1 MTLTTTIATI
11 DRSLLTP
18 ETAIYDEVIPSR
30 QPWSQ
35 VMKKGQILR
44 IIDLQGNQ
52 AVDTLFYRADDASE
66 RYSAPDTIV
75 RQGNI
80 FITTGTE
87 IMSNEGN
94 VMMTVIADECGKHD
108 TVGGACSMESNS
120 VRYGLHKKHLHAC
133 VENYLLELSKY
144 EMNKRDLVSN
154 INFYMNVPVSADG
167 TLEIVDGISEA
178 GKIVELRAEMDVMV
192 LISNCPQVNNP
203 CNAYNPTPIRLM
215 VWDKPNH
222 E

>member
-1 MTLTTTIATI
+1 MTLTTTI
-11 DRSLLTP
+11 DRPILTP
-18 ETAIYDEVIPSR
+18 ETAIYDEVIPAR
-30 QPWSQ
+30 QPWSK
-35 VMKKGQILR
+35 VINKGHILR

-52 AVDTLFYRADDASE
+52 AVDTLFYRADDPSE

-94 VMMTVIADECGKHD
+94 VMMTVIADECGRHD

-144 EMNKRDLVSN
+144 GMNKRDLVSN

-203 CNAYNPTPIRLM
+203 CNAYNPTPIRLI
-215 VWDKPNH
+215 VWDAV
-222 E
+222 

>member
-1 MTLTTTIATI
+1 MTVT
-11 DRSLLTP
+11 SF
-18 ETAIYDEVIPSR
+18 AIELDPKNAVYDEEIRAR
-30 QPWSQ
+30 QPWSK
-35 VMKKGQILR
+35 VIKTGQILR

-52 AVDTLFYRADDASE
+52 AVDTLFYNAHDTSE
-66 RYSAPDTIV
+66 RYSAPDTVV

-87 IMSNEGN
+87 LMSSDGN
-94 VMMTVIADECGKHD
+94 VMMTVVGDTCGRHD

-133 VENYLLELSKY
+133 VENYLLELSQY

-167 TLEIVDGISEA
+167 TLEIVDGISES
-178 GKIVELRAEMDVMV
+178 GKYVDLRAEMDVMV
-192 LISNCPQVNNP
+192 LISNCPQINNP
-203 CNAYNPTPIRLM
+203 CNAYNPTPIRLI
-215 VWDKPNH
+215 VWDPV
-222 E
+222 

>member
-1 MTLTTTIATI
+1 MTVT
-11 DRSLLTP
+11 SF
-18 ETAIYDEVIPSR
+18 AIELDSNLDPKNAVYDEEIRAR
-30 QPWSQ
+30 QPWSKVIQ
-35 VMKKGQILR
+35 TGQILR

-52 AVDTLFYRADDASE
+52 AVDTLFYNAHDTSE
-66 RYSAPDTIV
+66 RYSAPDTVV

-87 IMSNEGN
+87 LMSSDGN
-94 VMMTVIADECGKHD
+94 VMMTVVGDTCGRHD

-133 VENYLLELSKY
+133 VENYLLELSQY

-167 TLEIVDGISEA
+167 ALEIVDGISES
-178 GKIVELRAEMDVMV
+178 GKYVDLRAEMDVMV
-192 LISNCPQVNNP
+192 LISNCPQINNP
-203 CNAYNPTPIRLM
+203 CNAYNPTPIRLI
-215 VWDKPNH
+215 VWDPV
-222 E
+222 

>member
-1 MTLTTTIATI
+1 MTLTATI
-11 DRSLLTP
+11 DRPVLTP
-18 ETAIYDEVIPSR
+18 ETAIYDQVIPAR
-30 QPWSQ
+30 QPWSR
-35 VMKKGQILR
+35 VIRRGQILR

-52 AVDTLFYRADDASE
+52 AVDTLFYAAQDSSE
-66 RYSAPDTIV
+66 RYSAQDTMV

-80 FITTGTE
+80 FITTGTQ

-94 VMMTVIADECGKHD
+94 VMMTVIADECGRHD

-133 VENYLLELSKY
+133 VENYLLELSRY

-154 INFYMNVPVSADG
+154 INFYMNVPVSDDG

-178 GKIVELRAEMDVMV
+178 GKLVELRAEMDVMV

-203 CNAYNPTPIRLM
+203 CNAYNPTPIRLI
-215 VWDKPNH
+215 VWDGVV
-222 E
+222 

>member
-1 MTLTTTIATI
+1 MTVT
-11 DRSLLTP
+11 SF
-18 ETAIYDEVIPSR
+18 AIELDTKNAVYDEEIRAR
-30 QPWSQ
+30 QPWS
-35 VMKKGQILR
+35 KIIKTGQILR

-52 AVDTLFYRADDASE
+52 AVDTLFYNAHDTSE
-66 RYSAPDTIV
+66 RYSAPDTVV

-87 IMSNEGN
+87 LMSSDGN
-94 VMMTVIADECGKHD
+94 VMMTVVGDTCGRHD

-133 VENYLLELSKY
+133 VENYLLELSQY

-167 TLEIVDGISEA
+167 TLEIVDGISES
-178 GKIVELRAEMDVMV
+178 GKYVDLRAEMDVMV
-192 LISNCPQVNNP
+192 LISNCPQINNP
-203 CNAYNPTPIRLM
+203 CNAYNPTPIRLI
-215 VWDKPNH
+215 VWDPV
-222 E
+222 

>member
-1 MTLTTTIATI
+1 MTVTSFAAP
-11 DRSLLTP
+11 SLDP
-18 ETAIYDEVIPSR
+18 KNAVYDEEIRAR
-30 QPWSQ
+30 QPWSK
-35 VMKKGQILR
+35 VIKTGQILR

-52 AVDTLFYRADDASE
+52 AVDTLFYNAHDTAE
-66 RYSAPDTIV
+66 RYSAPDTVV

-87 IMSNEGN
+87 LMSSDGN
-94 VMMTVIADECGKHD
+94 VMMTVVGDTCGRHD

-133 VENYLLELSKY
+133 VENYLLELSQY

-167 TLEIVDGISEA
+167 TLEIVDGISES
-178 GKIVELRAEMDVMV
+178 GKYVDLRAEMDVMV
-192 LISNCPQVNNP
+192 LISNCPQINNP
-203 CNAYNPTPIRLM
+203 CNAYNPTPIRLI
-215 VWDKPNH
+215 VWDQV
-222 E
+222 

>member
-1 MTLTTTIATI
+1 MTLTTTI
-11 DRSLLTP
+11 DRSNLTP
-18 ETAIYDEVIPSR
+18 ETAIYAREIPAR
-30 QPWSQ
+30 QPWSRVIKQ
-35 VMKKGQILR
+35 GQILR

-52 AVDTLFYRADDASE
+52 AVDTLFYRADDPSE

-75 RQGNI
+75 NQGNI

-94 VMMTVIADECGKHD
+94 VMMTVIADECGRHD

-215 VWDKPNH
+215 VWDPV
-222 E
+222 

>member
-1 MTLTTTIATI
+1 MVTTLPIELDPA
-11 DRSLLTP
+11 
-18 ETAIYDEVIPSR
+18 TAIYDQELAAR
-30 QPWSQ
+30 KPWSRII
-35 VMKKGQILR
+35 KKGQILR
-44 IIDLQGNQ
+44 IIDLLGNQ
-52 AVDTLFYRADDASE
+52 AIDTLFYNAYDTSE

-80 FITTGTE
+80 FITTGTQL
-87 IMSNEGN
+87 ISNEGN
-94 VMMTVIADECGKHD
+94 VMMTVIQDQCGKHD

-154 INFYMNVPVSADG
+154 VNFYMNVPVSEDG

-178 GKIVELRAEMDVMV
+178 GKIIDLRAEMDVMV
-192 LISNCPQVNNP
+192 LISNCPQINNP
-203 CNAYNPTPIRLM
+203 CNAYNPTPARLI
-215 VWDKPNH
+215 VWDAA
-222 E
+222 

>member
-1 MTLTTTIATI
+1 MTLTKQLTKTI
-11 DRSLLTP
+11 DRPVLNP
-18 ETAIYDEVIPSR
+18 ETAIYDQEIPAR
-30 QPWSQ
+30 QPWSRIIQ
-35 VMKKGQILR
+35 KGQILR

-52 AVDTLFYRADDASE
+52 AVDTLFYRADDPSE
-66 RYSAPDTIV
+66 RYSAQDTMV
-75 RQGNI
+75 NQGNI
-80 FITTGTE
+80 FITTGT
-87 IMSNEGN
+87 
-94 VMMTVIADECGKHD
+94 VIADECGRHD

-133 VENYLLELSKY
+133 VENYLIELSKY

-167 TLEIVDGISEA
+167 TLEIIDGLSEA

-203 CNAYNPTPIRLM
+203 CNAYNPTPIRLI
-215 VWDKPNH
+215 VWDTVA
-222 E
+222 

>member
-1 MTLTTTIATI
+1 MTATATI
-11 DRSLLTP
+11 DRPNLTP

-30 QPWSQ
+30 QPWSK
-35 VMKKGQILR
+35 VITKGQILR

-52 AVDTLFYRADDASE
+52 AVDTLFYRADDPSE

-75 RQGNI
+75 HQGNI

-94 VMMTVIADECGKHD
+94 VMMTVIADECGRHD

-215 VWDKPNH
+215 VWGAV
-222 E
+222 

>member
-1 MTLTTTIATI
+1 MTLTATI
-11 DRSLLTP
+11 DRPILTP
-18 ETAIYDEVIPSR
+18 ETAIYDEVIPAR
-30 QPWSQ
+30 QPWSKVIQ
-35 VMKKGQILR
+35 KGQILR

-52 AVDTLFYRADDASE
+52 AVDTLFYAAADSSE
-66 RYSAPDTIV
+66 RYSAQDTMM

-87 IMSNEGN
+87 IISNEGN
-94 VMMTVIADECGKHD
+94 VMMTVIADECGRHD

-133 VENYLLELSKY
+133 VENYLLELSRY

-154 INFYMNVPVSADG
+154 INFYMNVPVSEDG

-178 GKIVELRAEMDVMV
+178 GKLVELRAEMDVMV

-203 CNAYNPTPIRLM
+203 CNAYNPTPIRLI
-215 VWDKPNH
+215 VWDAVPH
-222 E
+222 V

>member
-1 MTLTTTIATI
+1 MTATTI
-11 DRSLLTP
+11 DRPILTP
-18 ETAIYDEVIPSR
+18 ETAIYDEVIPAR
-30 QPWSQ
+30 QPWSK
-35 VMKKGQILR
+35 VITKGQILR

-52 AVDTLFYRADDASE
+52 AVDTLFYRADDPSE

-94 VMMTVIADECGKHD
+94 VMMTVIADECGRHD

-144 EMNKRDLVSN
+144 EMSKRDLVSN

-215 VWDKPNH
+215 IWD
-222 E
+222 EV

>member
-1 MTLTTTIATI
+1 MISTISNHTLDPA
-11 DRSLLTP
+11 D
-18 ETAIYDEVIPSR
+18 AIYDEVIPAR
-30 QPWSQ
+30 QPWSR
-35 VMKKGQILR
+35 VVKSGQILR

-52 AVDTLFYRADDASE
+52 AVDTLFYNAHDSSE

-80 FITTGTE
+80 FITTGTK
-87 IMSNEGN
+87 IISNEGN
-94 VMMTVIADECGKHD
+94 VMMTVINDTCGRHD

-167 TLEIVDGISEA
+167 SLEIVDGISEA
-178 GKIVELRAEMDVMV
+178 GKIVELQAEMDVMV

-203 CNAYNPTPIRLM
+203 CNAYNPTPIRL
-215 VWDKPNH
+215 VIWDAPNH
-222 E
+222 T

>member
-1 MTLTTTIATI
+1 MTLTKTI
-11 DRSLLTP
+11 DRPVLNP
-18 ETAIYDEVIPSR
+18 ETAIYDQEIPAR
-30 QPWSQ
+30 QPWSRIIH
-35 VMKKGQILR
+35 KGQILR

-52 AVDTLFYRADDASE
+52 AVDTLFYRADDPSE
-66 RYSAPDTIV
+66 RYSAQDTIV
-75 RQGNI
+75 NQGNI

-87 IMSNEGN
+87 ILSNEGN
-94 VMMTVIADECGKHD
+94 VMMTVIADDCGRHD

-133 VENYLLELSKY
+133 VENYLIELSKY

-167 TLEIVDGISEA
+167 TLEIVDGLSEA

-203 CNAYNPTPIRLM
+203 CNAYNPTPIRLI
-215 VWDKPNH
+215 VWDTAA
-222 E
+222 

>member
-1 MTLTTTIATI
+1 MVLNATIDTI
-11 DRSLLTP
+11 DRSLLTS
-18 ETAIYDEVIPSR
+18 ETAIYDEVIPAR
-30 QPWSQ
+30 QPWSR
-35 VMKKGQILR
+35 VIKKGQILR

-52 AVDTLFYRADDASE
+52 AVDTLFYRADDPSE

-75 RQGNI
+75 HQGNI

-94 VMMTVIADECGKHD
+94 VMMTVIADECGRHD

-178 GKIVELRAEMDVMV
+178 GKIVELRAEMNVMV

-215 VWDKPNH
+215 VWDPVH
-222 E
+222 A

>member
-1 MTLTTTIATI
+1 MTLSTTIATI

-18 ETAIYDEVIPSR
+18 ETAIYDEVIPAR
-30 QPWSQ
+30 QPWSRTIE
-35 VMKKGQILR
+35 KGQILR

-222 E
+222 A